1 MYISCIR
8 EQNVSVMYMASEGPE
23 AAGVELDL
31 LGATNNHV
39 SYRSNYVPLFL
50 RSSARATLAALT
62 KGASVASGS
71 AICMKPC

>member
-1 MYISCIR
+1 
-8 EQNVSVMYMASEGPE
+8 VMYVAIERPKAAS
-23 AAGVELDL
+23 VKLDL
-31 LGATNNHV
+31 LKATDKHM
-39 SYRSNYVPLFL
+39 SYGSNYVPLFL